1 LNEKIFIIIL
11 FSCCPLSALAK
22 DQTAQCKEA
31 SKQYKMEK
39 EEWCV
44 GAVNEG
50 EFSDNFAC
58 IQGVDALD
66 KLNESKEKARQYYV
80 HNCLQKK

>member
-1 LNEKIFIIIL
+1 
-11 FSCCPLSALAK
+11 
-22 DQTAQCKEA
+22 
-31 SKQYKMEK
+31 MEK

-58 IQGVDALD
+58 IQGVGALD